1 MKIIEKFFHLFSQHQ
16 QFYLSN
22 VLIHFWVWF
31 KVGILSVGIL
41 SLLLFKCD
49 FDVINRRRR
58 IFSKVN
64 WIAILGKFNKK
75 LWKYASAVVNNVKLS
90 LEN

>member
-1 MKIIEKFFHLFSQHQ
+1 MRQRMEIIEKFFQLVSQHQ

-22 VLIHFWVWF
+22 VLINFWVRF
-31 KVGILSVGIL
+31 KVVIL
-41 SLLLFKCD
+41 SLLIFKCD

-58 IFSKVN
+58 IFSKLN
-64 WIAILGKFNKK
+64 WIDILGKFNKK